1 MHGIIGIQFIQA
13 SQISRERA
21 LVERTAQPVPRSAPV
36 TISRTSRRRRTAKV
50 PRRALAV

>member
-1 MHGIIGIQFIQA
+1 MHGIIGIHFVQA
-13 SQISRERA
+13 RQISSERV

-36 TISRTSRRRRTAKV
+36 TFSRLSRRRRAAIF